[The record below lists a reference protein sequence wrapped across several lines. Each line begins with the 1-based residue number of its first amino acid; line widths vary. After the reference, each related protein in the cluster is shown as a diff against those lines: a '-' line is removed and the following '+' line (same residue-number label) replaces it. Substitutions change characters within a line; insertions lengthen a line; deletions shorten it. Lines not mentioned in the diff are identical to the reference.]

1 MDFGFHCSLASGST
15 LEPNRR
21 DSSCSD
27 SNDHFAESIHSYS
40 SDGSCSDDDPTT
52 VLGDNQDECKDTM
65 SEEELKKLT
74 NDQLKMRLKALGLKV
89 SGNKSELIERLLNPH
104 LHRKKKKLVDWKKSR
119 AKALLNK
126 LLHDRESRLHKM
138 TAREIHESHPWF
150 QEYPFDRF
158 KENVAN
164 LKKQVQESWA
174 IIDRD
179 IEIVREELRNFPQS
193 CEGNRGYPRWDKH
206 PAKQLLR
213 QDIKAGKYNLGEAQ
227 KFQTTRAEYLCF
239 PLHVFRDHIHQERRR
254 QREMPMKVVQRNK
267 KAQKMH
273 QKEVE
278 EEEERWAAD
287 ERYRRDLDDIA
298 IGLQKF

>member
-1 MDFGFHCSLASGST
+1 MDFGFHSAAASSAYGST
-15 LEPNRR
+15 G
-21 DSSCSD
+21 SSCSD
-27 SNDHFAESIHSYS
+27 SSDDHSAESIHSNS
-40 SDGSCSDDDPTT
+40 SDDSCIDDEPTT
-52 VLGDNQDECKDTM
+52 VLGDNQDECEDTM

-74 NDQLKMRLKALGLKV
+74 NDQLKMKLKALGLKV

-104 LHRKKKKLVDWKKSR
+104 LHRKMKKLVDWKKSR
-119 AKALLNK
+119 AKAFLNK

-158 KENVAN
+158 RENVAN
-164 LKKQVQESWA
+164 LKKQVQASWA
-174 IIDRD
+174 IVDRD
-179 IEIVREELRNFPQS
+179 IEIVKEELRNFPQS
-193 CEGNRGYPRWDKH
+193 SEGNRGYPRWDKH

-213 QDIKAGKYNLGEAQ
+213 QDIKAGKYKLGEAQ
-227 KFQTTRAEYLCF
+227 QFQTTRAEYLLF

-273 QKEVE
+273 LKEVE
-278 EEEERWAAD
+278 EEEERWDAD